1 MPPSADRLLWS
12 HPSQDTDA
20 RAMSNVLTLI
30 TDPVRRLLSDIHV
43 NKAVG
48 YLEEVGAAV
57 GAPDWLAPGIAC
69 DLPFDSA
76 DPAAAQKRLRD
87 RFNGAPLDIAAQP
100 AAGRRKRV
108 LIADMDSTMITIET
122 LDMLAA
128 LLGYADE
135 VARITDKAMNGEIRF
150 RDALR
155 ARLALLEGEN
165 ASGIDDVNAAV
176 DYTPGG
182 QTLVQT
188 MRANGAYCALVSG
201 GFTFTADM
209 VRDELGFDEARANR
223 LIVENGRLAGR
234 AAEPILGREAKLEA
248 LRELCAR
255 HDVSEAE
262 ALAVGDGANDL
273 DMITA
278 AGMGVA
284 FRAKPVVAAEAR
296 FTVEY
301 GDLTAVLYLQ
311 GYRQGQFVA

>member
-1 MPPSADRLLWS
+1 MD
-12 HPSQDTDA
+12 
-20 RAMSNVLTLI
+20 NVLTLI
-30 TDPVRRLLSDIHV
+30 TDPIRRLLSDIHV
-43 NKAVG
+43 NKAVR
-48 YLEEVGAAV
+48 YLEEAGAEVGS
-57 GAPDWLAPGIAC
+57 PDWLAPGIAC
-69 DLPFDSA
+69 DIPFTGPEPVA
-76 DPAAAQKRLRD
+76 TQARLRD
-87 RFNGAPLDIAAQP
+87 RFNGAPLDIAAQ
-100 AAGRRKRV
+100 ASVGRRKRI

-135 VARITDKAMNGEIRF
+135 VARITDRAMNGEIRF

-155 ARLALLEGEN
+155 ARLALLEGED
-165 ASGIDDVNAAV
+165 ASGIDEVNAAV

-182 QTLVQT
+182 RALVQT

-234 AAEPILGREAKLEA
+234 AEEPILGREAKLDT

-255 HDVSEAE
+255 HGVTEAD

-273 DMITA
+273 DMIVA

-284 FRAKPVVAAEAR
+284 YRAKPVVAAEAR
-296 FTVEY
+296 FTIEQ
-301 GDLTAVLYLQ
+301 GDLSALLYLQ
-311 GYRQGQFVA
+311 GYRKSDIVA

>member
-1 MPPSADRLLWS
+1 MD
-12 HPSQDTDA
+12 
-20 RAMSNVLTLI
+20 NVLTLI

-43 NKAVG
+43 NKAVA
-48 YLEEVGAAV
+48 YLQETGASV
-57 GAPDWLAPGIAC
+57 GAPDWLAPGVAC
-69 DLPFDSA
+69 DVPFGGTDA
-76 DPAAAQKRLRD
+76 MAAHRHLRD
-87 RFNGAPLDIAAQP
+87 RFDTAPLDVAAQP

-135 VARITDKAMNGEIRF
+135 VARITDRAMNGEIRF

-155 ARLALLEGEN
+155 SRLALLEGED
-165 ASGIDDVNAAV
+165 ASGIDEVNAAV

-182 QTLVQT
+182 RALVQT
-188 MRANGAYCALVSG
+188 MKANGAYCALVSG
-201 GFTFTADM
+201 GFTFTAEM

-234 AAEPILGREAKLEA
+234 AEEPILGREAKLET
-248 LRELCAR
+248 LRELCTR
-255 HDVSEAE
+255 HRVTTAE
-262 ALAVGDGANDL
+262 AVAVGDGANDL
-273 DMITA
+273 DMIAA

-301 GDLTAVLYLQ
+301 GDLSALLYLQ
-311 GYRQGQFVA
+311 GYRSGEIVD